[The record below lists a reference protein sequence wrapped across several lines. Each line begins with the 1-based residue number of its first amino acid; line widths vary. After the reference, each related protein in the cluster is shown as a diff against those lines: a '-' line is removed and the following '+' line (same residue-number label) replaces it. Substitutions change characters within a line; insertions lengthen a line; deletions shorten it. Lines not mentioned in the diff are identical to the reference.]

1 MRVLDVGS
9 GGGHVSFLAAELVGP
24 SGAVVGAD
32 RSLTAVEEATAE
44 AAARGLSQVSF
55 VVGDPAETVFDQPF
69 DAVIGRFVLQFQ
81 ADPAAMLRRVAAHV
95 RPGGAVVFQEL
106 AWSGPWSF
114 PPVPTH
120 EQVSAWAAR
129 TLELSG
135 AETAMGLKLH
145 TTFVRAGLGEP
156 TLRAETFM
164 GSGVNSLPPLE
175 HVVALTASLLPAME
189 ELGVATADQV
199 GIETL
204 LARMQA
210 ETLANDSV
218 ILGRLQ
224 VGGWVTLPTG

>member
-1 MRVLDVGS
+1 
-9 GGGHVSFLAAELVGP
+9 
-24 SGAVVGAD
+24 
-32 RSLTAVEEATAE
+32 
-44 AAARGLSQVSF
+44 
-55 VVGDPAETVFDQPF
+55 
-69 DAVIGRFVLQFQ
+69 
-81 ADPAAMLRRVAAHV
+81 
-95 RPGGAVVFQEL
+95 
-106 AWSGPWSF
+106 
-114 PPVPTH
+114 
-120 EQVSAWAAR
+120 
-129 TLELSG
+129 
-135 AETAMGLKLH
+135 
-145 TTFVRAGLGEP
+145 
-156 TLRAETFM
+156 M